1 MTRVS
6 IPITDELVAKLRVS
20 EDRAVLEKARLGE
33 LALVFFNSVDVA
45 RSGLAA
51 LKNEFEIY
59 GDDAIRMAG
68 HDPDDGEW
76 KFNPR
81 GKSIERVE

>member
-59 GDDAIRMAG
+59 GRDAIQTAG
-68 HDPDDGEW
+68 HDPDNGEW
-76 KFNPR
+76 KFNAR
-81 GKSIERVE
+81 GKSIERIE